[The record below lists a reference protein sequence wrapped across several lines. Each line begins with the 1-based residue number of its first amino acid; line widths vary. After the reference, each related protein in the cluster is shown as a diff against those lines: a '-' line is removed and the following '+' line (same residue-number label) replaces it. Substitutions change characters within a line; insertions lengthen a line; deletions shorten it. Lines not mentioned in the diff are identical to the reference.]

1 LTDYTNYNELKE
13 AYILVE
19 QSRLKLW
26 QALNPAIEPGEEF
39 QMLQDTLIKTEE
51 INGVIKITVDDILPR
66 DVGLPKAPLKLHWL
80 GMMHHALKNVDRRFD
95 KVLCVIRVYSPASY
109 WDVDNRAYKFIIDS
123 LRYNKIIKDDRQK
136 YLSFMVI
143 GELDKV
149 NPRTEIFIME
159 HPETINFIPD

>member
-26 QALNPAIEPGEEF
+26 QALNPAIESEEF

-66 DVGLPKAPLKLHWL
+66 DVGLPKAPLKLP
-80 GMMHHALKNVDRRFD
+80 
-95 KVLCVIRVYSPASY
+95 C
-109 WDVDNRAYKFIIDS
+109 
-123 LRYNKIIKDDRQK
+123 
-136 YLSFMVI
+136 
-143 GELDKV
+143 
-149 NPRTEIFIME
+149 
-159 HPETINFIPD
+159 